1 MKAAQKQRE
10 QIQERVEAQ
19 AAFYYDA
26 LRYETGGESMEKKTV
41 SFQREQLYQEIW
53 EISLS
58 KVAKK
63 YDVPYA
69 KLKDA
74 CVQANIP
81 LPSLSYWGNLQ
92 CGKEVS
98 KTPLPPSDQQEIS
111 VTFSYRVNTNA
122 LGALLEKES
131 AKAASPEP
139 EKSSDPPQKSESAP
153 LTAAPVGNRNL
164 YDRETL
170 YQEVWEQPVTKV
182 AEKYGVSDVM
192 IRKVCIAL
200 NVPLPP
206 RGYWAKKQA
215 GQKLEKTP
223 LPVTADRTEIAG
235 RRTNQQ
241 TEPAPAEGTMD
252 RLAFLS
258 DEERNRLLQTAL
270 ALQASPEVKR
280 LHPILQ
286 QHKAAFHAWG
296 KQHPRDPYADWKR
309 DSYGGRP
316 KDEPALWECVSEET
330 LPRVYGILD
339 PLYRAVERLGGSV
352 QKDLTMTICGEH
364 VALGITEGRDKTA
377 HVLTKS
383 EQKELEQYERDKLR
397 RSYVWEPKFRKYDYI
412 PNGKLRISA
421 YGDSFFRDTKTTGVE
436 ERIGEILLALYMES
450 ERVRIEREKREEA
463 QRKAEEERRKKELR
477 RQRYNDEIDRLD
489 TLLNEASDFQIA
501 CKIRAYVASV
511 ASKSDLSDA
520 EKEWIAWATAK
531 ADWYDPTVSA
541 VDPVFGKRDHGENA
555 EHKRPT
561 KRGPYFW

>member
-1 MKAAQKQRE
+1 
-10 QIQERVEAQ
+10 
-19 AAFYYDA
+19 
-26 LRYETGGESMEKKTV
+26 MEKKTV
-41 SFQREQLYQEIW
+41 TFQREQLYQEIW

-98 KTPLPPSDQQEIS
+98 KMPLPQSDQQEIS
-111 VTFSYRVNTNA
+111 VTFSYRVSTNA

-131 AKAASPEP
+131 EKVVSPP
-139 EKSSDPPQKSESAP
+139 EHNNTVPQKSEKAP
-153 LTAAPVGNRNL
+153 LP
-164 YDRETL
+164 D
-170 YQEVWEQPVTKV
+170 
-182 AEKYGVSDVM
+182 
-192 IRKVCIAL
+192 
-200 NVPLPP
+200 
-206 RGYWAKKQA
+206 
-215 GQKLEKTP
+215 
-223 LPVTADRTEIAG
+223 TADKAERVG
-235 RRTNQQ
+235 RRMNLQAKR
-241 TEPAPAEGTMD
+241 APAD
-252 RLAFLS
+252 SKKDKLAFLS
-258 DEERNRLLQTAL
+258 DEERSRLLQTAL
-270 ALQASPEVKR
+270 ALQASPKGKR

-286 QHKAAFHAWG
+286 QHKAAFHAWE

-309 DSYGGRP
+309 DSYGRRT
-316 KDEPALWECVSEET
+316 KDGPPLWERVSEEV

-339 PLYRAVERLGGSV
+339 PLFRAVERLGGQV
-352 QKDLTMTICGEH
+352 HQDLTMTIRGEQ
-364 VALGITEGRDKTA
+364 VTIGILEGRDKTA

-383 EQKELEQYERDKLR
+383 EQKEMEQYEREKLR
-397 RSYVWEPKFRKYDYI
+397 YSFAREPKFRKYDYI

-421 YGDSFFRDTKTTGVE
+421 YGESFFRDTDTAGVE

-463 QRKAEEERRKKELR
+463 QRKAEEEKRQRELR

-489 TLLNEASDFQIA
+489 ALLNEASDFQIA
-501 CKIRAYVASV
+501 CRIRAYVASV
-511 ASKSDLSDA
+511 ASKPDLSDA

-531 ADWYDPTVSA
+531 ADWYDPTVVA

-555 EHKRPT
+555 ERKKPV
-561 KRGPYFW
+561 KRGSYYW